1 MVGIQNSGFRPDYL
15 FKLISTLKKMKI
27 VIAGGTG
34 FLGKALRKYFIEK
47 GNEVLVLT
55 RKPIE
60 PNQIHWDAINIGDWT
75 KALEHTDV
83 LINLTGKC
91 VDCRYTEE
99 NKKAILDSRVQST
112 EVLQKAVNLC
122 ENPPKVWL
130 NSSSGTIYVHTES
143 QKMDEDEGII
153 GDDFSMNIC
162 KNWEKAFFQDESV
175 PIRKVALRTA
185 IVLGNE
191 GGGFPKMKTLSRLG
205 LGGKQGN
212 GQQMISW
219 IHEKDFCRAV
229 EFIIEHNSLTKKVN
243 IATPNPLK
251 NEDFMKRLRK
261 SISMPIGINS
271 PVFLLELAAL
281 FIRTESELI
290 LKSRN
295 VYPKR
300 LIENGFQFEFPT
312 IEQAFADLN

>member
-1 MVGIQNSGFRPDYL
+1 MAGIQDSGFRPDYL

-27 VIAGGTG
+27 VIAGGKG
-34 FLGKALRKYFIEK
+34 FLGKALQKYFIEK

-55 RKPIE
+55 RKPTE
-60 PNQIHWDAINIGDWT
+60 PNQIHWDAVSIGEWT
-75 KALEHTDV
+75 KVLEGTDV

-122 ENPPKVWL
+122 KNPPKVWL
-130 NSSSGTIYVHTES
+130 NSSSGTIYVHAES

-162 KNWEKAFFQDESV
+162 KSWEKAFFQDESV
-175 PIRKVALRTA
+175 SIRKVALRTA

-191 GGGFPKMKTLSRLG
+191 GGGFPKMKILSRLG

-261 SISMPIGINS
+261 SINMPVGINS

-281 FIRTESELI
+281 FIRTESELV

-295 VYPKR
+295 VYPKG
-300 LIENGFQFEFPT
+300 LLENGFQFEFPT
-312 IEQAFADLN
+312 IGQAFADLN

>member
-1 MVGIQNSGFRPDYL
+1 
-15 FKLISTLKKMKI
+15 MKI

-34 FLGKALRKYFIEK
+34 FLGKALQKYFLVK

-55 RKPIE
+55 RRPKE
-60 PNQIHWDAINIGDWT
+60 PNEIQWDAINIGEWIEVL
-75 KALEHTDV
+75 AHADV

-99 NKKAILDSRVQST
+99 NKRAILESRVKST
-112 EVLQKAVNLC
+112 EVLQKAINLC
-122 ENPPKVWL
+122 KNPPGVWL
-130 NSSSGTIYVHTES
+130 NSSSATIYIHADTQV
-143 QKMDEDEGII
+143 MDEDNGII

-162 KNWEKAFFQDESV
+162 KNWEKAFFEDTTV
-175 PIRKVALRTA
+175 PIRKVALRTS

-191 GGGFPKMKTLSRLG
+191 GGGFPKMKMISRLG

-212 GQQMISW
+212 GEQMMSW
-219 IHEKDFCRAV
+219 VHEKDFCRAI
-229 EFIIEHNSLTKKVN
+229 EFIIEHPELTKKVN

-251 NEDFMKRLRK
+251 NEEFMKRLRR
-261 SISMPIGINS
+261 STGMPVGINS
-271 PVFLLELAAL
+271 PVFLLELASL
-281 FIRTESELI
+281 FIRTETELL

-300 LIENGFQFEFPT
+300 LLESGFQFEFPT
-312 IEQAFADLN
+312 INQAFADLN